1 MNLKTPIHSQ
11 RTLLLSLSLVV
22 ASAAHA
28 GFQYNPRDVV
38 LGFRQDGGS
47 AELAINAGQVS
58 TFYSLPNGTTITISN
73 LTYSLL
79 TNAFP
84 DFNNLHFAASADVR
98 TTGDATY
105 PFETLWVLNPR
116 DDINTQT
123 SPWYRHSEYLQAPTA
138 SKIDGIANGAVSY
151 GGFVP
156 TSPVNTATGIVLPAG
171 NTTYSYS
178 YFIGTAGNYKGTF
191 SGNAECATP
200 GDFADAG
207 LPVRADFYQLVP
219 GAGLGVYLGFFEFN
233 TNGVLT
239 FTSGAAALV
248 IPQPTITSIVR
259 SGTTNIVS
267 FTTVTGGQYSL
278 RVTNGAGLTTPMGSW
293 PVSGSAIPGDGTTK
307 SLNDVTTAPFRLYG
321 VSASP

>member
-1 MNLKTPIHSQ
+1 MNLKTTMHSQ
-11 RTLLLSLSLVV
+11 RALLLSLFV

-28 GFQYNPRDVV
+28 GFQYNGRDVV
-38 LGFRQDGGS
+38 IGFRQDGGS

-73 LTYSLL
+73 ASYFLF

-84 DFNNLHFAASADVR
+84 DFNNLHFAVSADVR

-116 DDINTQT
+116 EDINTQ
-123 SPWYRHSEYLQAPTA
+123 SNPWARRSEYQQANTA
-138 SKIDGIANGAVSY
+138 SKIDGIANGAVNY
-151 GGFVP
+151 GGSVP
-156 TSPVNTATGIVLPAG
+156 TSDVNTNYGVVLPPG
-171 NTTYSYS
+171 NAIYSYS
-178 YFIGTAGNYKGTF
+178 TFIGNGNYKNTF
-191 SGNAECATP
+191 PGIAECSTD
-200 GDFADAG
+200 GGFMDEG

-219 GAGLGVYLGFFEFN
+219 GSGSGTYLGYFEFN

-239 FTSGAAALV
+239 FTAGAAAVV

-267 FTTVTGGQYSL
+267 FTTVSGGNYSL
-278 RVTNGAGLTTPMGSW
+278 RVTNGLGLTSPMSTW
-293 PVSGSAIPGDGTTK
+293 PVSGSPIPGDGTTK
-307 SLNDVTTAPFRLYG
+307 SLNDVTTAPFNLYG